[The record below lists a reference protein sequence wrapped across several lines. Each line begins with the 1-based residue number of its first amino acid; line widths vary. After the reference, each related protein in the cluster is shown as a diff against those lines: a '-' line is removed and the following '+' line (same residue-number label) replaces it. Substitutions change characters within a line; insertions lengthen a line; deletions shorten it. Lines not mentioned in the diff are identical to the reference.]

1 MFFLGSESLNFKEF
15 CDMLENLPKT
25 GKIDEEA
32 LMAAFRMED
41 VDGSGFISRAQLY
54 DLLIENGS
62 EPLKKEEI
70 DEMMD
75 DCGVGDRFK
84 YSGRYIL

>member
-1 MFFLGSESLNFKEF
+1 MKKEDIDKIMDDCGLETDLNTQVGS
-15 CDMLENLPKT
+15 CM
-25 GKIDEEA
+25 G
-32 LMAAFRMED
+32 
-41 VDGSGFISRAQLY
+41 AQLY

-62 EPLKKEEI
+62 EPVKKEEI

-84 YSGRYIL
+84 YSGR